1 MRKIRI
7 IPRLDIKGK
16 NLIKGVQLEGL
27 RVIGDP
33 NQFAK
38 KYYQEGADELL
49 YMDAVASLYGRN
61 NLKELI
67 TKAVKDVFI
76 PITVGGGIRSIKDAY
91 NIFRAGADKV
101 AINTAAV
108 KSPKLIKDLTEE
120 FGSQSIVLSI
130 EAKKIDE
137 NNWEVFVENGREK
150 TGMSVFDWIGKA
162 TNLGVGEILLTSV
175 DHEGTKKGFDINLLN
190 EATKLTNVPIISSGG
205 MGKLEDFLNVIKKSK
220 VDAVS
225 MASVLH
231 YNTLNL
237 SSIRSYGLLNNLD
250 LREFNET

>member
-1 MRKIRI
+1 MEIKKSSMEIVLNEKIRI

-76 PITVGGGIRSIKDAY
+76 PITVGGGIRSVEDAY

-108 KSPKLIKDLTEE
+108 KSPKLIKDLSEE
-120 FGSQSIVLSI
+120 VWFSKHCTFNRSQ
-130 EAKKIDE
+130 K
-137 NNWEVFVENGREK
+137 N
-150 TGMSVFDWIGKA
+150 
-162 TNLGVGEILLTSV
+162 
-175 DHEGTKKGFDINLLN
+175 
-190 EATKLTNVPIISSGG
+190 
-205 MGKLEDFLNVIKKSK
+205 
-220 VDAVS
+220 
-225 MASVLH
+225 
-231 YNTLNL
+231 
-237 SSIRSYGLLNNLD
+237 
-250 LREFNET
+250 